1 MAQDVV
7 LGWLPRIANV
17 HFRGRRTQD
26 CILGDFQPS
35 LRDWSCLFCTQD
47 FYQDV
52 NLHWL
57 PNRDVL
63 FSGRRTQDC
72 ILGDIRSLPAADF

>member
-47 FYQDV
+47 
-52 NLHWL
+52 
-57 PNRDVL
+57 
-63 FSGRRTQDC
+63 
-72 ILGDIRSLPAADF
+72 